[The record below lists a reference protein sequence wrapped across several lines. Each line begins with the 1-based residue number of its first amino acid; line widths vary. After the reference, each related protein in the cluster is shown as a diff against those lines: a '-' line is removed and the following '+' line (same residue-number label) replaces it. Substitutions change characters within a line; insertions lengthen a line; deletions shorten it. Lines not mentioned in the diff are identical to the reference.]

1 MATPQIPGGQCP
13 HCGAPVIDL
22 FAEWTDEYQTPAG
35 KQGILAGDIVF
46 DCYYCE
52 GPLQLVLPLAIVLPR
67 KSAGAYQVAKRGKA
81 RCEAWLRAQHPG
93 LSLSQVV
100 EMAAWQFGDR
110 WAFDGYNW
118 REGDVH
124 HHRQDTAPAP

>member
-22 FAEWTDEYQTPAG
+22 FAEWTDEYQTAVG
-35 KQGILAGDIVF
+35 KQEILAGTIVF
-46 DCYYCE
+46 DCYFCE
-52 GPLQLVLPLAIVLPR
+52 GPIQLVLPLAIVMPM
-67 KSAGAYQVAKRGKA
+67 KSADAYRIAKRSKT
-81 RCEAWLRAQHPG
+81 RCEAWLRAQHSG
-93 LSLSQVV
+93 KSFSDIV
-100 EMAAWQFGDR
+100 EMAGWQQGQQ

-118 REGDVH
+118 LEGDAH